1 MHLER
6 VFTEHWN
13 ILMKNKR
20 KLPNNID
27 QLIKDENRIIRYI
40 LLSYALEDKYVDILV
55 HDMHWLIRY
64 KLMINNLIKFYHF
77 DKLLKDQ
84 ELKKIIYF
92 SSYRKI
98 L

>member
-1 MHLER
+1 
-6 VFTEHWN
+6 
-13 ILMKNKR
+13 MKNKR

-27 QLIKDENRIIRYI
+27 QLIKDENWIIRYI

-64 KLMINNLIKFYHF
+64 KLMIKNLIKFYHF

-84 ELKKIIYF
+84 ELKKSFISLLIEKFYE
-92 SSYRKI
+92 KN
-98 L
+98 